1 MGRYYSISKKL
12 SEESAQ
18 RILGEL
24 RALEDV
30 EYADFDEDFTG
41 ITIIT
46 KSGEYTGVM
55 DRAVNIFAREGG
67 GAELSFRRFIPA

>member
-12 SEESAQ
+12 LEESAQ

-30 EYADFDEDFTG
+30 EYADFDENYAG

-67 GAELSFRRFIPA
+67 GAELSFQRFIPS

>member
-30 EYADFDEDFTG
+30 EYADFDEKYAG

>member
-30 EYADFDEDFTG
+30 EYADFDENYAG

-67 GAELSFRRFIPA
+67 GAERSLQRFIPA